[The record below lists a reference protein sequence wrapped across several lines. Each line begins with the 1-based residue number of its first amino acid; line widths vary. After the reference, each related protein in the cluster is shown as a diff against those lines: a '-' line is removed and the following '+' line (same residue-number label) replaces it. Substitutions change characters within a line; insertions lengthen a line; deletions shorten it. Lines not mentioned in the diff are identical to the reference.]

1 METLSFK
8 SIAEVANESV
18 KYIKDRKEHN
28 IVPLKTGWNKFNK
41 VCCGGIEPN
50 MIFTIAGTSGSG
62 KSAFVNILENNLID
76 LNPDQEIVI
85 LNFSFEIGYCLYSIS
100 YTIIETLSN
109 RIRFQK

>member
-18 KYIKDRKEHN
+18 KYIKDRKDHN
-28 IVPLKTGWNKFNK
+28 IIPLKTGWTKFNK

-62 KSAFVNILENNLID
+62 K
-76 LNPDQEIVI
+76 
-85 LNFSFEIGYCLYSIS
+85 NFS
-100 YTIIETLSN
+100 
-109 RIRFQK
+109 

>member
-18 KYIKDRKEHN
+18 KYIKDRKDHT
-28 IVPLKTGWNKFNK
+28 IIPLKTGWTKFNK

-62 KSAFVNILENNLID
+62 KI
-76 LNPDQEIVI
+76 
-85 LNFSFEIGYCLYSIS
+85 FS
-100 YTIIETLSN
+100 
-109 RIRFQK
+109 